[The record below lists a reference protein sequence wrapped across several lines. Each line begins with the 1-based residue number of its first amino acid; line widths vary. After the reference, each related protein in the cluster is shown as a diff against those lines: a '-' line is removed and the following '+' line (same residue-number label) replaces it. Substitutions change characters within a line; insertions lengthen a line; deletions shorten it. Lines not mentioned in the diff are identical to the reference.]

1 MSEYGICKKYKQE
14 QKEKLFTGLCLL
26 VRLITW
32 GVLLL
37 VVIAIAIPMMLLE
50 LLVDALKG
58 NE

>member
-1 MSEYGICKKYKQE
+1 M
-14 QKEKLFTGLCLL
+14 KEKLFAGICLL

-32 GVLLL
+32 GILL

-50 LLVDALKG
+50 LLVDAMKG

>member
-1 MSEYGICKKYKQE
+1 M
-14 QKEKLFTGLCLL
+14 KEKLFTGLCLL

-32 GVLLL
+32 GVLIL

>member
-1 MSEYGICKKYKQE
+1 M
-14 QKEKLFTGLCLL
+14 KEKLFTGLCLL

-37 VVIAIAIPMMLLE
+37 VVIAIAIPMILLE

>member
-1 MSEYGICKKYKQE
+1 M
-14 QKEKLFTGLCLL
+14 KEKLFAGICLL

-32 GVLLL
+32 GILL

-50 LLVDALKG
+50 LLVDAIKG

>member
-1 MSEYGICKKYKQE
+1 M
-14 QKEKLFTGLCLL
+14 KEKLFAGICLL

-32 GVLLL
+32 GILLL

-50 LLVDALKG
+50 LLVDAMKR

>member
-1 MSEYGICKKYKQE
+1 M
-14 QKEKLFTGLCLL
+14 KEKLFTGLCLL

-32 GVLLL
+32 GILLL
-37 VVIAIAIPMMLLE
+37 AVTTIAIPMMLLE

>member
-1 MSEYGICKKYKQE
+1 M
-14 QKEKLFTGLCLL
+14 KEKLFAGICLL

-32 GVLLL
+32 GVLILA
-37 VVIAIAIPMMLLE
+37 VTAIAIPMMLLE

>member
-1 MSEYGICKKYKQE
+1 M
-14 QKEKLFTGLCLL
+14 KEKLFTGLCLL
-26 VRLITW
+26 VRLLTW

>member
-1 MSEYGICKKYKQE
+1 M
-14 QKEKLFTGLCLL
+14 KEMLFSGLCLL

>member
-1 MSEYGICKKYKQE
+1 M
-14 QKEKLFTGLCLL
+14 KEKLFTGLCLL

-32 GVLLL
+32 GALLL
-37 VVIAIAIPMMLLE
+37 VVIAIAIPMVVLE

>member
-1 MSEYGICKKYKQE
+1 M
-14 QKEKLFTGLCLL
+14 KEKLFTGLCLL
-26 VRLITW
+26 VRLLTW
-32 GVLLL
+32 GILLL

>member
-1 MSEYGICKKYKQE
+1 M
-14 QKEKLFTGLCLL
+14 KEKLFTGLCLL

-58 NE
+58 DE

>member
-1 MSEYGICKKYKQE
+1 M
-14 QKEKLFTGLCLL
+14 KEKLFTGLCLL
-26 VRLITW
+26 ARLITW